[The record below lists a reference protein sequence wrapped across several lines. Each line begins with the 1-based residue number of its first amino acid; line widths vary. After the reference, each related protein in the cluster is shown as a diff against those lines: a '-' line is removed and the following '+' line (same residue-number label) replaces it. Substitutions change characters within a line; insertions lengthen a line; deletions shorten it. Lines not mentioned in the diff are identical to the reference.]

1 MFNLLV
7 FERFHMGIALFSFW
21 ATLFNALGRWLN
33 PPRATIQYPRT
44 VTTGMALR
52 RQTRLS
58 PQQWAINTVNGTSA
72 GLRLTTPLQP
82 ATPLR
87 VVRLSEAG
95 ATPECAGRMR
105 ISGRMADVC
114 AELDRL
120 IAKEAQNL
128 AH

>member
-1 MFNLLV
+1 
-7 FERFHMGIALFSFW
+7 MGIALFSV
-21 ATLFNALGRWLN
+21 ASIVSSVGTWLN
-33 PPRATIQYPRT
+33 PPRATIHRP
-44 VTTGMALR
+44 GAGLR
-52 RQTRLS
+52 ASTRIT
-58 PQQWAINTVNGTSA
+58 PAQWAHRSVSGKSA
-72 GLRLTTPLQP
+72 GLRTGPQRLA

-95 ATPECAGRMR
+95 AAPECAGRMR

-128 AH
+128 VH

>member
-7 FERFHMGIALFSFW
+7 FERFHMGIAFFSFLSS
-21 ATLFNALGRWLN
+21 LFDNLSRWLN
-33 PPRATIQYPRT
+33 PPRATYRPSGS
-44 VTTGMALR
+44 VLR
-52 RQTRLS
+52 AQSRIT
-58 PQQWAINTVNGTSA
+58 PKQWAINTVNGKSA
-72 GLRLTTPLQP
+72 GLRLNTPMPQ

-87 VVRLSEAG
+87 VVHLREADITS
-95 ATPECAGRMR
+95 ACAGRMR

-120 IAKEAQNL
+120 IAQEAQNL

>member
-1 MFNLLV
+1 
-7 FERFHMGIALFSFW
+7 MGIAFFSF
-21 ATLFNALGRWLN
+21 LSSLIDSLSRWLN
-33 PPRATIQYPRT
+33 PPRATYRPSGSVLRAQSR
-44 VTTGMALR
+44 VT
-52 RQTRLS
+52 
-58 PQQWAINTVNGTSA
+58 PQQWAINTVNGKSA
-72 GLRLTTPLQP
+72 GLRLNTANRS

-87 VVRLSEAG
+87 VVHLSDAG
-95 ATPECAGRMR
+95 TTAACAGRMR

>member
-1 MFNLLV
+1 
-7 FERFHMGIALFSFW
+7 MGIALFSTL
-21 ATLFNALGRWLN
+21 ASLFNMLDRWLN
-33 PPRATIQYPRT
+33 PPRATYRPSGS
-44 VTTGMALR
+44 VLR
-52 RQTRLS
+52 AQTRIT
-58 PQQWAINTVNGTSA
+58 PQQWAINTVNGKSA
-72 GLRLTTPLQP
+72 GLRLGAQAVQ

>member
-1 MFNLLV
+1 
-7 FERFHMGIALFSFW
+7 MGIALLSFLASLLASPFRSW
-21 ATLFNALGRWLN
+21 GPSLKPQRSTRFPSSSVL
-33 PPRATIQYPRT
+33 RAQSRIT
-44 VTTGMALR
+44 
-52 RQTRLS
+52 
-58 PQQWAINTVNGTSA
+58 PQQWAINTVKGQSA
-72 GLRLTTPLQP
+72 GLRLSTPTCP
-82 ATPLR
+82 VTPLR

-95 ATPECAGRMR
+95 AQPECAGRMR

>member
-1 MFNLLV
+1 
-7 FERFHMGIALFSFW
+7 MGIALFSFLVSL
-21 ATLFNALGRWLN
+21 AHSLSDWLN
-33 PPRATIQYPRT
+33 PPRAKMYPPKA
-44 VTTGMALR
+44 GLGNGLR
-52 RQTRLS
+52 ARSRIT
-58 PQQWAINTVNGTSA
+58 PQQWAINTVNGKSS
-72 GLRLTTPLQP
+72 GLRLTKPTRP

-95 ATPECAGRMR
+95 STPECAGRMR

-120 IAKEAQNL
+120 VAKEAQNL

>member
-1 MFNLLV
+1 
-7 FERFHMGIALFSFW
+7 MGIALFSF
-21 ATLFNALGRWLN
+21 LVSLVNALGRWLN
-33 PPRATIQYPRT
+33 PPRATFRQT
-44 VTTGMALR
+44 VRQTVHLPMGSALR
-52 RQTRLS
+52 AQSRIT
-58 PQQWAINTVNGTSA
+58 PQQWAINTVNGKSS
-72 GLRLTTPLQP
+72 GLRLTTPLTP

-120 IAKEAQNL
+120 VAKEAQNL
-128 AH
+128 AR